1 MGPRRALWLK
11 VAVHLSG
18 LAPLVLLVWAY
29 WSGQLGPD
37 RIGEAMRRAGRLA
50 VLFLMLSLTPTVVA
64 RVFGFREVLR
74 VRRALGL
81 YAFMYAA
88 THFLIFIGLDYGLDL
103 GLILLAI
110 RDSRFILVGAAALII
125 LAMLALTSTR
135 GWMKRLGKNWK
146 RLHRAVYVAGAL
158 AVWHYAWAFKELR
171 MRPIAYG
178 VVLVAL
184 LTLRLPPVVRWLGG
198 LRRTE

>member
-1 MGPRRALWLK
+1 MGSRRALWLK

-18 LAPLVLLVWAY
+18 LVPLVLLVWAY
-29 WSGQLGPD
+29 CSGQLGPD

-64 RVFGFREVLR
+64 KVFGFGEVLR
-74 VRRALGL
+74 VRRVLGL
-81 YAFMYAA
+81 YTFLYAA
-88 THFLIFIGLDYGLDL
+88 THFLIFIGLDYGFDL

-125 LAMLALTSTR
+125 LATLALTSTKA
-135 GWMKRLGKNWK
+135 WSKRLGKNWK
-146 RLHRAVYVAGAL
+146 RLHRAVYVAAAL

-171 MRPIAYG
+171 TKPIVYG
-178 VVLVAL
+178 AVLVLL
-184 LTLRLPPVVRWLGG
+184 LTLRLPLVVRWLGR
-198 LRRTE
+198 LMRAE